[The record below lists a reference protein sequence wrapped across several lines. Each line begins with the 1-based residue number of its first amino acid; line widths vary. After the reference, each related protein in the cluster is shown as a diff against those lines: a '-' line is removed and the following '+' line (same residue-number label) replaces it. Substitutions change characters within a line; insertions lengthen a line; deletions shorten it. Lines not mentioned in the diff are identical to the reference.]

1 MPNGLSDYLNYPIP
15 KEIIFLFCVVI
26 ATILKFASAE
36 YLRLMLLTYLKLEK
50 NQTFFIATL
59 FCSTAPSCIMAP
71 FYVFD
76 HDRCIQ
82 KNFMIDL

>member
-1 MPNGLSDYLNYPIP
+1 MPNSLSDYLNYQIP
-15 KEIIFLFCVVI
+15 REVIFSFCVAI
-26 ATILKFASAE
+26 AVILKLSSAE
-36 YLRLMLLTYLKLEK
+36 FLRLMLLRYLKLEK
-50 NQTFFIATL
+50 NQKIFIVTL